1 MDIINIITDALIY
14 PTKNIETLAI
24 YLVLSIILGLTIGIS
39 GIGTLITA
47 TVEEINFGLL
57 LVGIIIAL
65 VLTFLINGYALDI
78 VKYGIKR
85 SSQAPA
91 LDIPRQ
97 TINGFKLLIVQIV
110 YFIIPV
116 LISLFILLILNK
128 WITLFI
134 ATILFVIFA
143 LAETMAECKLAQTD
157 DLYQAINIG
166 DSIKDI
172 SRVGPVKLVLTLIV
186 IAIIGFII
194 ESIIMGITGA
204 IFSQTISS
212 IISSIVGMYIL
223 FFGNRAIGLLYSYS

>member
-1 MDIINIITDALIY
+1 
-14 PTKNIETLAI
+14 
-24 YLVLSIILGLTIGIS
+24 
-39 GIGTLITA
+39 
-47 TVEEINFGLL
+47 
-57 LVGIIIAL
+57 
-65 VLTFLINGYALDI
+65 
-78 VKYGIKR
+78 
-85 SSQAPA
+85 
-91 LDIPRQ
+91 
-97 TINGFKLLIVQIV
+97 
-110 YFIIPV
+110 
-116 LISLFILLILNK
+116 
-128 WITLFI
+128 
-134 ATILFVIFA
+134 
-143 LAETMAECKLAQTD
+143 MAECKLAQTD